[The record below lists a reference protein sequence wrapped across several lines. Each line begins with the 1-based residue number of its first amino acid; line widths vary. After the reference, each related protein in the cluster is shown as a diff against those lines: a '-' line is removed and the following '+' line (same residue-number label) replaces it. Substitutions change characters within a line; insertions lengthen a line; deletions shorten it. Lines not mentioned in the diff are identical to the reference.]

1 MSQKDFALPHESSH
15 SFVPDQNHSEMKE
28 NDLEE
33 RALQPGEGKDD
44 TDEDDNDFGDI
55 FDDSDEGAADYSTNY
70 PGAITK
76 AFNRQR
82 RAQEVAADS
91 NAPKSAMPKTNPQ
104 RPAANTLSS
113 IDDQIK
119 DLSRHAGKLRLND
132 DIVGLSEKRQRGQ
145 ERSDRATNEQVL
157 DPRTRMILLQVINR
171 GIVSE
176 VNGCVSTG
184 KEANVYH
191 ALSEPEECGSSSVLH
206 RAIKIHKSRIVVF
219 KDRERYV
226 TGDHRFQRGFNK
238 GNNRAM
244 VKQWADKEFR
254 NLSRVFAAGIPCP
267 RPLYLRLH
275 VILMDFLGDQ
285 KGIPA
290 PKLKDIVF
298 EDASA
303 DERESKIDD
312 KWRDL
317 YLQLVAY
324 MRIMYSE
331 CRLIHGDLSEYN
343 VLYHHGKLWIIDVSQ
358 AVEHDHPK
366 SLEFLRMDIKNV
378 NDFFSRKGVD
388 TLMDR
393 TIFEFVV
400 STAGPREKAVVEQ
413 SLKELFE
420 HRPGEDFADEAQKV
434 VENEVFR
441 QQYIPQ
447 TLDQVY
453 DMEKDAELAA
463 KRGND
468 SLVYKTLL
476 ADKVQTRNSKDAVT
490 ESDEEGGVGLRKDDL
505 DSESRGLDEDE
516 EEDRDRSESDPE
528 KRPRGKRF
536 EDKDAKREHKRQV
549 KEEKREKREHKMPKH
564 IKKKLV
570 KGGSRNKR

>member
-1 MSQKDFALPHESSH
+1 MSEEDLTAAHEPTHTFLPNRGYLERE
-15 SFVPDQNHSEMKE
+15 Q
-28 NDLEE
+28 NDLEK
-33 RALQPGEGKDD
+33 PGITAEEDHGA
-44 TDEDDNDFGDI
+44 TDEDDNNLEDI
-55 FDDSDEGAADYSTNY
+55 FEEDEADAAEYATHY
-70 PGAITK
+70 PGAIAK

-82 RAQEVAADS
+82 RAQEVAADP
-91 NAPKSAMPKTNPQ
+91 NAPKSAMPKANPQ
-104 RPAANTLSS
+104 KPTANTLSS

-119 DLSRHAGKLRLND
+119 DLSRHTGKLRLND
-132 DIVGLSEKRQRGQ
+132 DLAGLSEKRQKGQ
-145 ERSDRATNEQVL
+145 EKSDRATSEQVL
-157 DPRTRMILLQVINR
+157 DPRTRMILLQMINR

-191 ALSEPEECGSSSVLH
+191 ALSEPEDDEATAPLH

-275 VILMDFLGDQ
+275 VILMEFLGDS

-298 EDASA
+298 EDASTDKY
-303 DERESKIDD
+303 DEKIEE

-317 YLQLVAY
+317 YLQLLAY

-331 CRLIHGDLSEYN
+331 CRLVHGDLSEYN
-343 VLYHHGKLWIIDVSQ
+343 VLYHQEKLYIIDVSQ

-366 SLEFLRMDIKNV
+366 SLEFLRIDIKNV
-378 NDFFSRKGVD
+378 NDFFGRRGVD
-388 TLMDR
+388 TFVDR
-393 TIFEFVV
+393 TVFEFVV
-400 STAGPREKAVVEQ
+400 STTGPKEKDVVKQ
-413 SLKELFE
+413 SLKELFVN
-420 HRPGEDFADEAQKV
+420 RPAEAITDQAEKK

-447 TLDQVY
+447 TLEQVY
-453 DMEKDAELAA
+453 DFEKDAEQTANQG
-463 KRGND
+463 KN
-468 SLVYKTLL
+468 SLVYKDLL
-476 ADKVQTRNSKDAVT
+476 ADKIKPRGAGEAVNVC
-490 ESDEEGGVGLRKDDL
+490 DLEEGGVLVEEGGTSSASEDTDEADM
-505 DSESRGLDEDE
+505 DSAL
-516 EEDRDRSESDPE
+516 E

-536 EDKDAKREHKRQV
+536 EDKDAKKEHKKQV
-549 KEEKREKREHKMPKH
+549 KEEKREKRENKMPKH
-564 IKKKLV
+564 VKKKLV
-570 KGGSRNKR
+570 KGSSRSKH